1 MSNKIIRN
9 LHQRIAR
16 IENLI
21 AKDVVLT
28 PEVIEKAYS
37 DASRLSQVDPDIAK
51 ALVVAGDK
59 SKDKIQT
66 KNATLSA
73 SALNPSQN
81 TMLPGNSI
89 CMLCWMINN
98 NKIDPNLGAIISKDG
113 YIMDGHHRWAAMIL
127 LFGNSAKVG
136 GIQVNLPGNALVK
149 VLNIITVGQYG
160 TRNGNAGSGN
170 ITDFNVKTVEKLCR
184 QAVEKGLPKGIGG
197 KFGCSAEDVKKA
209 FIKQFG
215 DVEVA
220 INAISQNANQVNTK
234 TPSWAVDRTDM
245 PVLDPD
251 KGQVDGAAGMLSR
264 GEVEVLPP
272 YPEENIVRV
281 ARNRRRRNR

>member
-1 MSNKIIRN
+1 MRKQIVN
-9 LHQRIAR
+9 LHQRISR
-16 IENLI
+16 LEKR

-28 PEVIEKAYS
+28 PEIIEKAYEN
-37 DASRLSQVDPDIAK
+37 ASRLSQVDPDIAK
-51 ALVVAGDK
+51 ALIQAGDK
-59 SKDKIQT
+59 TDDKIST
-66 KNATLSA
+66 KNATIAA
-73 SALNPSQN
+73 SDLNPSQN

-89 CMLCWMINN
+89 CMLCWMINKN
-98 NKIDPNLGAIISKDG
+98 QINPNLGAIISKDG
-113 YIMDGHHRWAAMIL
+113 FIMDGHHRWAAMIL

-136 GIQVNLPGNALVK
+136 GIQVNLPGKSLVK

-160 TRNGNAGSGN
+160 IRNGNKGSGD
-170 ITDFNVKTVEKLCR
+170 ITDFNVSTVEKLCR
-184 QAVEKGLPKGIGG
+184 QAVEKGLPTGIGG

-209 FIKQFG
+209 FIQQFG
-215 DVEVA
+215 DIEVA
-220 INAISQNANQVNTK
+220 INAISQNANQVNTR

-272 YPEENIVRV
+272 YPEEQVV
-281 ARNRRRRNR
+281 KVGRRRRRG